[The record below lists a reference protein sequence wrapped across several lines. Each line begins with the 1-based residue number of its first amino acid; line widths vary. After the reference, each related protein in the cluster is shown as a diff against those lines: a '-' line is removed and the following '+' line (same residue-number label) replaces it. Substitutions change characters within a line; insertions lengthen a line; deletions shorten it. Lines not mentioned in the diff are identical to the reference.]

1 MLYMIG
7 IQAVRELHTRT
18 VPTVTRF
25 FSAVGR
31 YRRVILALGLAAAV
45 VYVTANFWL
54 PTLAERAFPALIVL
68 VLCILALA
76 IAMSMFPPPRVFEV
90 RPQVPAFSAPPR
102 PALALYALVMLIL
115 AMGVTGVLVRDL
127 GTGIPAPWLFAL
139 LAVLAAVPPCVGAWR
154 GVGIEL
160 RPDGLRDREWAGTL
174 IVPWA
179 ALPVVPLPQPA
190 DERATLRVRYARPEL
205 VRRHGLVT
213 SRRQLLTDSMDQD
226 LAAQTI
232 RYYTTH
238 PEHRPAIGTRTE
250 YDRLLSEISEPP
262 LSPPDQDL

>member
-1 MLYMIG
+1 
-7 IQAVRELHTRT
+7 
-18 VPTVTRF
+18 VTRF
-25 FSAVGR
+25 FSAIGR
-31 YRRVILALGLAAAV
+31 YRRVILAVGLAVAV
-45 VYVTANFWL
+45 VYVMANFWL
-54 PTLAERAFPALIVL
+54 STLAERAFPTLIVL

-76 IAMSMFPPPRVFEV
+76 IAMSMFPRPRVFEV
-90 RPQVPAFSAPPR
+90 RPQVPAFSAPPH
-102 PALALYALVMLIL
+102 PASALYALVMLIL
-115 AMGVTGVLVRDL
+115 AMGMTGLLVRDL
-127 GTGIPAPWLFAL
+127 GTTGTPANWLFAL
-139 LAVLAAVPPCVGAWR
+139 LAVFAAVPPYVGARR

-174 IVPWA
+174 IVPWD

-190 DERATLRVRYARPEL
+190 DEQATLRVQYARPEL

-213 SRRQLLTDSMDQD
+213 SRRWLVTDNIDQD

-238 PEHRPAIGTRTE
+238 PEHRPAIGTQAE

-262 LSPPDQDL
+262 PSPPDQGL